1 MRTYLALLVIIPLFA
16 VSAKAQTA
24 SLKIRFVADTEE
36 RKHLPANQ
44 KEVNGL
50 QSEPSGKS
58 LVIDANTK
66 GIRNLIVYMVPDRGF
81 EVPKRQSKP
90 VNHTVTLTPQME
102 LTPRVTIARTGD
114 SLQFAQQVA
123 ISFNPNVMF
132 LNNHVSQVKPRPTML
147 EFAEPS
153 PVPIRCDIN
162 PNVRAFL
169 VVLDHSFAAVS
180 DEQGNLLIENLP
192 IGTSLTFRAWHEA
205 GQIREVKIGGERTTW
220 SRGRFKIDLKP
231 GVNDFGEVAIPV
243 R

>member
-1 MRTYLALLVIIPLFA
+1 MRTYIALLLIIPLLA

-24 SLKIRFVADTEE
+24 SLKMRFVADTEE
-36 RKHLPANQ
+36 RKHQPANQ
-44 KEVNGL
+44 KEVDGL
-50 QSEPSGKS
+50 QSESSGQS

-66 GIRNLIVYMVPDRGF
+66 GIKNLVVYTVPDRDF

-123 ISFNPNVMF
+123 TSFNPNLMC
-132 LNNHVSQVKPRPTML
+132 LNNEVSQLNPWPARLK
-147 EFAEPS
+147 FAEPA
-153 PVPIRCDIN
+153 PMPIRCDVN
-162 PNVRAFL
+162 PRLSAFL

-180 DEQGNLLIENLP
+180 DEQGNLLIEDIPTGL
-192 IGTSLTFRAWHEA
+192 SLTFRAWHEA
-205 GQIREVKIGGERTTW
+205 GKIVEVKVGGEKTTW
-220 SRGRFKIDLKP
+220 SRGRFKVDLKP
-231 GVNDFGEVAIPV
+231 GVNDLGEVAIPV